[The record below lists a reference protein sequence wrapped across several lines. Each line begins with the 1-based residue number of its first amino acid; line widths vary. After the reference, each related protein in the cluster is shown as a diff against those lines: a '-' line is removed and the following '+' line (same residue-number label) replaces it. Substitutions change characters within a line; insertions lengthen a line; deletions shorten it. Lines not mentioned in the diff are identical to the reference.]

1 MAIDSKFDNGV
12 IRNSEASG
20 TIAQYHYVKLTSG
33 KEGIVEECDTAGED
47 VWGIC
52 IDYGITD
59 GTRCDIFV
67 GPGFCK
73 IQAGAAT
80 TVNTNLQT
88 DADGEAIDASTG
100 DVYVGMG
107 MQAAGAADEIIE
119 MYFYGPTHLD
129 KQGD

>member
-12 IRNSEASG
+12 IRSFYAEG
-20 TIAQYHYVKLTSG
+20 TIAQYHFVKLNAEY
-33 KEGIVEECDTAGED
+33 KVEECDTAGED
-47 VWGIC
+47 VFGIC
-52 IDYGITD
+52 IDYGVTD
-59 GTRCDIFV
+59 ETRCDIFV

-107 MQAAGAADEIIE
+107 MQAAGAADELIE

>member
-1 MAIDSKFDNGV
+1 MAVDSKFDSGI
-12 IRNSEASG
+12 IREFYAEDA
-20 TIAQYHYVKLTSG
+20 IAQYHFVKLNAEY
-33 KEGIVEECDTAGED
+33 KVEECDTAGED
-47 VWGIC
+47 VFGIALEKV
-52 IDYGITD
+52 TD
-59 GTRCDIFV
+59 EQRIAVFV

-73 IQAGAAT
+73 IQAGAGT

-129 KQGD
+129 KEGD